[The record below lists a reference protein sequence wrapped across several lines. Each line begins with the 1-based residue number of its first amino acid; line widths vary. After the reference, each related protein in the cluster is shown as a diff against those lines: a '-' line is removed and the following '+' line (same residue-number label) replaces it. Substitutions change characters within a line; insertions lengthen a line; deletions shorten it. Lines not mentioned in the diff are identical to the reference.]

1 MVDTEEKYAI
11 VLTQADIE
19 YLLDHL
25 ESIAETDQKM
35 DKILLKFDESFA
47 LDQDGNF
54 IPHP

>member
-1 MVDTEEKYAI
+1 MIDIEEKYAI